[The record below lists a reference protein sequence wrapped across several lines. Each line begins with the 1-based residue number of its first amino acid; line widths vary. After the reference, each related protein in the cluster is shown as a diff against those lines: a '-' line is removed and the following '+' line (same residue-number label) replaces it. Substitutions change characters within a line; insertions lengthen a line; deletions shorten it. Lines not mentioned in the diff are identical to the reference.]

1 MRYLRDAL
9 SLFEFECN
17 GAGDVA
23 AFPEARLGRRVRI
36 EHWRLAQQHG
46 RAAARGLLHE
56 ADPTLPRTPFEAV
69 PFFWT
74 GQFGVSLR
82 YVGHVEDW
90 DEVIID
96 GSLTDREF
104 VAAYVEGGEVRA
116 LAAVGR
122 DQEAAAAHRLMVRGA
137 MPTPDEMRAG
147 VDLQARLDAM

>member
-1 MRYLRDAL
+1 M
-9 SLFEFECN
+9 
-17 GAGDVA
+17 A

-46 RAAARGLLHE
+46 RAAARSLLHE
-56 ADPTLPRTPFEAV
+56 ADPTLPRSPFDAV

-82 YVGHVEDW
+82 YVGHAEDW

-96 GSLTDREF
+96 GSLADRQF

-116 LAAVGR
+116 VAAVGR
-122 DQEAAAAHRLMVRGA
+122 DKDAAAAHRLMARGA
-137 MPTPDEMRAG
+137 MPSPAEVRDG
-147 VDLQARLDAM
+147 VDWQAHLAHLG